1 MPLTVTY
8 PDDANLD
15 SIYTGFWINQSL
27 GAFRGTTLTVN
38 REVGGLII
46 AFLALFVGIA
56 SGSVWKIVRFVLHA
70 AYATPVP
77 QDGLHQ
83 QRQISLRNHTLAIT
97 AAVTMMRASVV
108 WRKRASAVQRKT
120 LPVVVAAL
128 LLIGISAVA
137 GTFTKS
143 C

>member
-8 PDDANLD
+8 SDDANLD
-15 SIYTGFWINQSL
+15 SIYTGFWTNQSL
-27 GAFRGTTLTVN
+27 GAFHGITLTVS
-38 REVGGLII
+38 REVDGLII

-56 SGSVWKIVRFVLHA
+56 SGSVWKIVHFVLHA
-70 AYATPVP
+70 TYASPIL

-97 AAVTMMRASVV
+97 AAVTMMRASIV
-108 WRKRASAVQRKT
+108 WRKRAAAVQRRT
-120 LPVVVAAL
+120 LPLVVAAFV
-128 LLIGISAVA
+128 LIGISAVA
-137 GTFTKS
+137 GTFMES